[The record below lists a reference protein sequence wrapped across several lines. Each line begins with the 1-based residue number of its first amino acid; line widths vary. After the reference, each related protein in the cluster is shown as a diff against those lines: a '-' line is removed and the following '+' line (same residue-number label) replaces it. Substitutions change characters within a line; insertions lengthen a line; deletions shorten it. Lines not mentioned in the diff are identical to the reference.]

1 MQPYTDT
8 LLQIKLMRWETT
20 IQVNIE
26 MEAIT
31 FKGGLKAKKRALI
44 MKPF

>member
-8 LLQIKLMRWETT
+8 LLQIKPMRWETT
-20 IQVNIE
+20 VQVYIE

-31 FKGGLKAKKRALI
+31 FKEDLKAKKELLL
-44 MKPF
+44 